1 MKRNDR
7 KRYFHP
13 SQALSPLRYPGGKSW
28 LIPTIEKWLD
38 SIRSDKRYRFIEPF
52 AGGANVGLT
61 MLENGKIA
69 ALTTVEIDMRLR
81 AFLKLMLT
89 DPDSLVTAI
98 REFVPTQKNLT
109 QCLSCKPKGYRKLGF
124 QTLVKNRTS
133 RGGVIAAR
141 AGMLKQGER
150 NRGPFSRW
158 YPETLIKRIKR
169 IKRVRCK
176 ISLVEGDGIRFLCKR
191 RNRKNDIYFIDPPY
205 SFSKNGAGRRLY
217 SHFEVPHKELLKALK
232 QLSGRFLVTYDDDRS
247 IEQLAKTNKLAFKG
261 IRMRNSNYITKKEL
275 LISDDLDWLSG
286 RTRSH
291 RKVGKSEV

>member
-1 MKRNDR
+1 
-7 KRYFHP
+7 
-13 SQALSPLRYPGGKSW
+13 
-28 LIPTIEKWLD
+28 
-38 SIRSDKRYRFIEPF
+38 
-52 AGGANVGLT
+52 
-61 MLENGKIA
+61 
-69 ALTTVEIDMRLR
+69 
-81 AFLKLMLT
+81 
-89 DPDSLVTAI
+89 
-98 REFVPTQKNLT
+98 
-109 QCLSCKPKGYRKLGF
+109 
-124 QTLVKNRTS
+124 
-133 RGGVIAAR
+133 
-141 AGMLKQGER
+141 MLKQGER